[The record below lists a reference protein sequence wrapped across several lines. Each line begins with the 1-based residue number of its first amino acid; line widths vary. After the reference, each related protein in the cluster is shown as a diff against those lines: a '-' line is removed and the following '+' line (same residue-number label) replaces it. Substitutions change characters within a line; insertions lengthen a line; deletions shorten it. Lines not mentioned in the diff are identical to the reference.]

1 MSGRRP
7 FARCGVGA
15 WPGIGL
21 ASTFVSTAT
30 GVYA

>member
-1 MSGRRP
+1 MSGHRLLVS
-7 FARCGVGA
+7 CGVGA

-21 ASTFVSTAT
+21 ALTFVSTAT